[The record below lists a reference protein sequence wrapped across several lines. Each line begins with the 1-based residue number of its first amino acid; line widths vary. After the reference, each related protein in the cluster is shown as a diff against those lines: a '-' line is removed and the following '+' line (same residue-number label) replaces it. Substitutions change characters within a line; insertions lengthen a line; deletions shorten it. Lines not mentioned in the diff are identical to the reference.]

1 MIQPLSG
8 LSPFLTTAYL
18 IMSAIALVMCSVSIV
33 AVSRTLKTPRSVKL
47 LSIGLLL
54 SDILF
59 LVTASISNS
68 FDFHDIFIA
77 RHLARGFQVS
87 AQIIITAMSLDRWF
101 VLGFPY
107 TYLRYATDEVINKMC
122 IGVIVGSFLQYIA
135 YRVLACYAFNMVMSC
150 PSYVV
155 YYGVGVVLLAAMSI
169 FSQVKVFIIIQ
180 SKTSDKRFSPS
191 LRQYKGTL
199 ISLLC
204 LINQMISLAVNML
217 LVVIFYF
224 VNVNTTG
231 GNGHLAEIANY
242 CNLMNCIVDPL
253 IYVIWLRETRLQIL
267 KMVQL
272 IFPYFKKTIEDMRID
287 IFNIPTVMNYNE
299 ANLRSFQEKN
309 IRTSS
314 MNQAEEKVNVNSTP
328 SYLDIRGEKTHSV
341 QFDQI
346 VQNENRRSFKQ
357 VVHEVNI
364 HKTPLNQV
372 EQVEK
377 IYIAPLNHV
386 VQEINIDRDKF
397 NQKAQVRN
405 VHSTSL
411 CNVIQ
416 EENSHIVC
424 QL

>member
-8 LSPFLTTAYL
+8 LSPFLTTAYFIL
-18 IMSAIALVMCSVSIV
+18 SAMALVMCSVSIV
-33 AVSRTLKTPRSVKL
+33 AVSRTFKTPRSVKL

-155 YYGVGVVLLAAMSI
+155 YYGVGVVLLATLSI
-169 FSQVKVFIIIQ
+169 FSQVKVFIIIR
-180 SKTSDKRFSPS
+180 SKTSEKRFGPS
-191 LRQYKGTL
+191 LRQFKGTL

-204 LINQMISLAVNML
+204 LINQMIALVVNML
-217 LVVIFYF
+217 LVVIFYL

-253 IYVIWLRETRLQIL
+253 IYAIWLRETRFQIL
-267 KMVQL
+267 KLVQV
-272 IFPYFKKTIEDMRID
+272 IFPYFKKTVEDMRID
-287 IFNIPTVMNYNE
+287 IFNIPTVIYYNE
-299 ANLRSFQEKN
+299 DELRSFQKEN
-309 IRTSS
+309 IYTMSL
-314 MNQAEEKVNVNSTP
+314 NQAKKEVNVHSAQ
-328 SYLDIRGEKTHSV
+328 SYQDIPGEKTHSA
-341 QFDQI
+341 QFDQTL
-346 VQNENRRSFKQ
+346 QKDLCKSFEQ

-364 HKTPLNQV
+364 HKVPLSQV

-377 IYIAPLNHV
+377 IYIAPLNH
-386 VQEINIDRDKF
+386 
-397 NQKAQVRN
+397 
-405 VHSTSL
+405 
-411 CNVIQ
+411 
-416 EENSHIVC
+416 IV
-424 QL
+424 